1 MELRKRYK
9 ITLSFLNTRWE
20 VLLFLGVVA
29 LLSRSAC
36 LPCGL
41 TLSHGLLASPASGR
55 GGRGCTECILACSPR
70 ARANVPRA
78 AEEGFLLGQQILH
91 LRLLGAGNP
100 CSSQAVQD
108 TQAYSRGPSRE
119 SVNPPPRLLLLP
131 GEMRVGKVGG
141 VTEK

>member
-1 MELRKRYK
+1 MH
-9 ITLSFLNTRWE
+9 SG
-20 VLLFLGVVA
+20 LF
-29 LLSRSAC
+29 
-36 LPCGL
+36 P
-41 TLSHGLLASPASGR
+41 SGT
-55 GGRGCTECILACSPR
+55 CER
-70 ARANVPRA
+70 ARA